1 MTALRHA
8 RIDFKGRLAGSLR
21 ETPDGGTVFE
31 YDSEF
36 PEDIACTL
44 PRAHDS
50 HYWSVGLHPFFEHLG
65 PEGWL
70 RNRQARTA
78 EIDVE
83 DDFGILLAFGADCIG
98 AVSVHSP
105 EQPPVSAGGGALD
118 ELTAAAVAGKRTI
131 SGVQPKL
138 LVTKGAAGFLPTA
151 AAGPAPYI
159 AKFPSDDLP
168 NIVANETLALKA
180 ARLLLGRDQVVEAEP
195 AVVAGIPRPALIVRR
210 FDRGPEGEKL
220 RLEDFAQILSKPR
233 GRDYLGK
240 YDAGFEDI
248 GVAIRRHSARPEID
262 MLRYFQRIVAYAL
275 IGNCDCHLKNFSLLE
290 TADGLRLSP
299 AYDIVNTYIYG
310 AQGYSTRFGLRIDN
324 ELRQFDQID
333 RDLLTGLG
341 LNLGLPRPAIART
354 FEGFAK
360 RKEQLLRLVPPPER
374 IEENDFREDFADTLR
389 AAYLRICP

>member
-1 MTALRHA
+1 MAALRHA
-8 RIDFKGRLAGSLR
+8 RIDFKDRRAGTLR
-21 ETPDGGTVFE
+21 EIPEGGTVFE
-31 YDSEF
+31 YDPQF
-36 PEDIACTL
+36 PEDIAATL

-50 HYWSVGLHPFFEHLG
+50 HAWSVGLHPFFEHLG

-70 RNRQARTA
+70 RNRQARNA
-78 EIDVE
+78 EIAVE

-98 AVSVHSP
+98 AVSVHAP
-105 EQPPVSAGGGALD
+105 EESPVSAGRGPLD
-118 ELTAAAVAGKRTI
+118 ELTAAAVAGKRTL

-138 LVTKGAAGFLPTA
+138 LVTKSAAGFAPA
-151 AAGPAPYI
+151 GVNGPAPYI

-195 AVVAGIPRPALIVRR
+195 AAVVGIPRPALVVRR
-210 FDRGPEGEKL
+210 FDRTPDGDKL

-248 GVAIRRHSARPEID
+248 GAAITRHSARPEID
-262 MLRYFQRIVAYAL
+262 ILRYFQRIVAYAL

-290 TADGLRLSP
+290 TVVGLRLSP

-341 LNLGLPRPAIART
+341 LELGLPRPAIART

-360 RKEQLLRLVPPPER
+360 RREQLLGLVPPPER
-374 IEENDFREDFADTLR
+374 VEENDFRDLFADTLR
-389 AAYLRICP
+389 AAYFRICP